1 MTDLEREIKTLF
13 DLCENLNKTMKTID
27 LKTEHM
33 LIRRIESQSK
43 KVFQLMEN
51 DVNPMGVKTMK
62 NINNRNTL
70 VRMAYILLKCV
81 ILLSSKGLTKFEG
94 PRSRGTYELSK
105 KLFIDMGFL
114 KNNLNNP
121 YNWILND
128 EVFEKSLLNSM
139 GMIHPTLLQNMIRCI
154 ASSLMLPEVQEKPIY
169 NYLSG
174 FEKYLLYYLNSNT
187 ERIYLD
193 FI

>member
-1 MTDLEREIKTLF
+1 MTILENEIKVLF
-13 DLCENLNKTMKTID
+13 DLCENLNKTMKTVD

-33 LIRRIESQSK
+33 LTKRIESQSK

-51 DVNPMGVKTMK
+51 DVNPMGVKIMRNVT
-62 NINNRNTL
+62 NRNTL
-70 VRMAYILLKCV
+70 LKMAYVLLKCV

-105 KLFIDMGFL
+105 KLFVDMGFL

-128 EVFEKSLLNSM
+128 EIYEKGLLNSM

-154 ASSLMLPEVQEKPIY
+154 TNSLVLPEIQEKSVY